1 MNPKYERVKEIF
13 KKSYR
18 DTATVMIG
26 WNDADK
32 EIVDQIVAHNQ
43 KCDKDPSINNRE
55 FWEYMM
61 DMSYGMD
68 DILYAII
75 DSPYAPNDII
85 EEATRKS
92 MNPQNMLRALERDIA
107 YEPRTLDLIQKKA
120 KREICEEL
128 KSCYNTYQRRPLPFN
143 QHAIDYYAQKTFN
156 KPNVKNDKMLIML
169 AYAKDE
175 MFLKDINTNP
185 VLNEMRLNYIISNE
199 NIPEEIRDKMFV
211 GIGFNHDDI
220 TPDYNAIL
228 SPTKFMV
235 EEIYRSNSDAYFY
248 ADKSEK
254 NIKNAALNKLHEMYR
269 HGLFGESIEKDIIA
283 RYQKGD
289 STYRWLLRCVLH
301 ETKNLGTIEFAKMLD
316 NRIYSEVFQNPNIQK
331 EKYQE
336 LAGDYIDA
344 VLKSVKRAKRLTSG
358 SYNVGKPLATTP
370 LRRDQYES
378 FEAAKDA
385 CINASMVQSPY
396 VPMDIMEKLANFHD
410 EKEEGYHYLNVALSA
425 RINCEMR
432 KAGFTNEEVHTW
444 SQKFVQH
451 MTSYYNIDGVMTYNS
466 VDKDYVDLIENG
478 KLDDL
483 INLIKK
489 IEPDIKDERAQEA
502 IKNFYYF
509 ANGYSDAYFRNLSD
523 KIDETTIKK
532 LYDQRNNI
540 MNQFRNCNSLGSIY
554 VKIDKYADEL
564 IAIANEIDKREEA
577 MKEKSSRDYS
587 R

>member
-1 MNPKYERVKEIF
+1 MNPKYERVREIF

-26 WNDADK
+26 WNDVDK
-32 EIVDQIVAHNQ
+32 EIVDQILVHNK
-43 KCDKDPSINNRE
+43 KCEKDPSINNRQ
-55 FWEYMM
+55 FWEDMM
-61 DMSYGMD
+61 ELSYGVD
-68 DILYAII
+68 DVLYAII
-75 DSPYAPNDII
+75 DSPYTPADIV

-92 MNPQNMLRALERDIA
+92 MNPQNMLRALEKDIE
-107 YEPRTLDLIQKKA
+107 YEERTYDLIQKKA
-120 KREICEEL
+120 KREICDVL
-128 KSCYNTYQRRPLPFN
+128 KSCYNPYQRRELPFN
-143 QHAIDYYAQKTFN
+143 QKAIDYYAKKTFN

-169 AYAKDE
+169 AYTKDQD
-175 MFLKDINTNP
+175 FLQDIHQHP
-185 VLNEMRLNYIISNE
+185 LLNEDRLNYLINNE
-199 NIPEEIRDKMFV
+199 NIDHDERDLMFL
-211 GIGFNHDDI
+211 GIGHNIGDI
-220 TPDYNAIL
+220 TPDYNAII
-228 SPTKFMV
+228 SPTPMMV
-235 EEIYRSNSDAYFY
+235 SEIYRANSDAYFY
-248 ADKSEK
+248 ADKSQK
-254 NIKNAALNKLHEMYR
+254 NIKNAAINKLHEMYR
-269 HGLFGESIEKDIIA
+269 HKLFNESIEKDIIA
-283 RYQKGD
+283 RYEKGD

-301 ETKNLGTIEFAKMLD
+301 ETPNIGTVEFAKMLD
-316 NRIYSEVFQNPNIQK
+316 IRIYGEIFQNPNIPK

-336 LAGDYIDA
+336 LAEEYIDRA
-344 VLKSVKRAKRLTSG
+344 LKSVKRAKRLTSG
-358 SYNVGKPLATTP
+358 NYNVGKPLATTP
-370 LRRDQYES
+370 LRRDQYEV

-432 KAGFTNEEVHTW
+432 KAGFTDEEVHTW

-532 LYDQRNNI
+532 LYDERNNI
-540 MNQFRNCNSLGSIY
+540 MNQYRNCNSLGSIY
-554 VKIDKYADEL
+554 VKIDKHADEL

-577 MKEKSSRDYS
+577 MKEKSSRSYS